1 MNLSSFA
8 KSLHQARLDRAA
20 RRAYQAEQARLTE
33 LGRQRIAEF
42 RAQGYVVH
50 VSAYTLGR
58 TSLAGIWR
66 LGLVTFPD
74 GAPRPHARAF
84 QSPGSRYGAA
94 PNENA
99 GLTLSACNQCKR

>member
-42 RAQGYVVH
+42 RAQDYVVH
-50 VSAYTLGR
+50 ASAYTLGR

-74 GAPRPHARAF
+74 GRPVRTRGLF
-84 QSPGSRYGAA
+84 SPQDLDTALRQTKTQA
-94 PNENA
+94 
-99 GLTLSACNQCKR
+99 